1 MQLNGLGA
9 YSRLRDQGVTNC
21 QQEKH
26 EGMHCMFKPVMIS
39 SWIHNY
45 AYKMSSLCCP
55 QSWRCVTRKCR
66 NARTRNDRLLIH
78 LDGHRDFF

>member
-1 MQLNGLGA
+1 MQLNGLALTPGT
-9 YSRLRDQGVTNC
+9 RVRRNHLRDQGVTNC

-45 AYKMSSLCCP
+45 AYKVSSLCCP
-55 QSWRCVTRKCR
+55 QSLLPTPLVVT
-66 NARTRNDRLLIH
+66 ARSHEKSSVSI
-78 LDGHRDFF
+78 